1 MNSIFHHVS
10 IRKYKNQPVEKEK
23 IPRILKSWYAVPK
36 CMKSA
41 TMGILCSNK

>member
-10 IRKYKNQPVEKEK
+10 IRKYKNQPVEKENSSD
-23 IPRILKSWYAVPK
+23 IKSWYAVPK